1 MNLIFSNL
9 EGKFY
14 WISNEY
20 ILKFI
25 DVIAE
30 AVDNTGKDE
39 IAYFSKD
46 NLLQLISLENI
57 QLETIDWVLNNFC
70 DKNGCWFNLYFLG
83 VPICL

>member
-25 DVIAE
+25 EKIAE
-30 AVDNTGKDE
+30 AVDNDGIDE
-39 IAYFSKD
+39 IACFSKD
-46 NLLQLISLENI
+46 DLLQLISLENI
-57 QLETIDWVLNNFC
+57 QMETIDWVLNNFC
-70 DKNGCWFNLYFLG
+70 DGNGFWFNLYFLG
-83 VPICL
+83 APMFL